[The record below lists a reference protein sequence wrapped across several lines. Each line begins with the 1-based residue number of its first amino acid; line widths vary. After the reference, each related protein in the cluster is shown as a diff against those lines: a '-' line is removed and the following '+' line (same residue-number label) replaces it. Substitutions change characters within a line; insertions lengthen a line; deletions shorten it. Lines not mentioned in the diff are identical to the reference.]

1 MFSIGDIWSIRGSGH
16 VLTVGQGDT
25 GQLGL
30 GEDVMEKTRPQVR
43 VLLDVQHYKLR
54 LRKLKNY
61 FTWNSRWLLALSLQW
76 MLLLEACTL
85 LCWTPTER
93 LLFWNGTFLCKWT
106 GFSGLDFWLQR
117 RRIPG
122 QDNWGG
128 GRELSAWRGLDHI
141 CDYEASILS
150 NRWTQVNLP
159 SKVVMICCGDSHT
172 AALTQVMLWK
182 YSLTEITSNVPQE
195 GEVFAW
201 GTFRDSSGPIGLT
214 EAGQLQKTPIKI
226 MPGVQV
232 RFLWRLQTETG
243 LTQTKKSRS
252 TGLNKTSMTQV
263 VKICS
268 GSDHLV
274 MLTRWELNKQ
284 LFALQVLTSDAE

>member
-1 MFSIGDIWSIRGSGH
+1 MRSHRRYVWGWRTKYVVLFSELKPRARKEVVLQPPDHPLLQVGRSMGSRRRRGKLMSTTHHWLWISGTTGDNHWQSDIHKLNTLTFSIGDIWSIRGSGH

-93 LLFWNGTFLCKWT
+93 LLFWNGTFPCKWT

-150 NRWTQVNLP
+150 NR
-159 SKVVMICCGDSHT
+159 
-172 AALTQVMLWK
+172 
-182 YSLTEITSNVPQE
+182 
-195 GEVFAW
+195 
-201 GTFRDSSGPIGLT
+201 
-214 EAGQLQKTPIKI
+214 
-226 MPGVQV
+226 
-232 RFLWRLQTETG
+232 
-243 LTQTKKSRS
+243 
-252 TGLNKTSMTQV
+252 
-263 VKICS
+263 
-268 GSDHLV
+268 
-274 MLTRWELNKQ
+274 
-284 LFALQVLTSDAE
+284 